1 MKRTSKELKRIA
13 RDILNNRYTIPMGAF
28 VTAGLIPAVIEIPFS
43 MFSGENPST
52 MQSVITWLAEFLIML
67 IGQVLTIG
75 VYQIHLNMTRSKE
88 FRLGQIFDPFRSN
101 TDRYFG
107 ASILYILFALLA
119 CVPAILGTA
128 YFYFADISALSI
140 SLLGIG
146 AIVTGIL
153 AIMISLNYPM
163 VFFLLLDY
171 PQMKVHAAFKESR
184 LMMHGN
190 KKRLF
195 YIMLSFIGWD
205 LLALCSL
212 GIASLW
218 ITPYQTETLIV
229 FYLDCK
235 AELDQLPVRDYSK
248 EAAPFSGMFS

>member
-28 VTAGLIPAVIEIPFS
+28 VTANLIPAVIEIPFS
-43 MFSGENPST
+43 MFGGDNPST
-52 MQSVITWLAEFLIML
+52 RQLIITCLAGFLIML

-75 VYQIHLNMTRSKE
+75 VYQVHLNMTRSRE
-88 FRLGQIFDPFRSN
+88 FRLGQIFAPFRSN

-107 ASILYILFALLA
+107 ASFLYFLFALLT
-119 CVPAILGTA
+119 CVPAILGTV
-128 YFYFADISALSI
+128 YFYYTDVTALSI
-140 SLLGIG
+140 SLLAIG
-146 AIVTGIL
+146 TVVTVIL
-153 AIMISLNYPM
+153 AIVFTLNYQM

-171 PQMKVHAAFKESR
+171 PQMKVLTAFKESR

-190 KKRLF
+190 KIRLF
-195 YIMLSFIGWD
+195 YIMLSFIGWE
-205 LLALCSL
+205 LLSLCSL

-218 ITPYQTETLIV
+218 ITPYQNETLIV

-248 EAAPFSGMFS
+248 EASPFSPN